1 MQSLQTM
8 VDVQDYIILF
18 LIWLVS
24 VVVVHALFTKYRT
37 RVRRPPGPLALP
49 IVGHFHLLGSKPY
62 QSLHKLSLRYGPLF
76 QLFLGSIPC
85 VVVSS
90 PEMAKE
96 FLQTHDISFSNR
108 PKLSNADYL
117 TYGSVDLA
125 FSSYGPYWKFM
136 KKLCMTKLLGLQTLE
151 KFVPVMRE
159 ERHLFLQTLLGKA
172 EAGETVDVKGEI
184 MRLTNNLVTRILL
197 RHRCSG
203 NEDDASEVREF
214 MKEIVQLVG
223 SFNLADFIWFCK
235 NLDLQGFKK
244 RVKEARGRFDT
255 MMERIMKAHEE
266 ERRKKRDPNNGGD
279 TVNDLLDILLD
290 IIEDEK
296 EEMRLTRENVKAII
310 LNIFGGGTD
319 TSAAAA
325 VWAVAELINHPNIME
340 KARQEIDSVV
350 GKDRLVEE
358 SDVANLP
365 YLQAIVKETLR
376 LHPPGAVIARESV
389 EDCTIRGYDIPT
401 KTQLL
406 VNLWAIGRDPDYWE
420 NPLQFWPE
428 RFLREDGSLKSQ
440 LDVKGQ
446 HFHLLPF
453 GSGRRICPGIS
464 LALQVVQTSL
474 AAMIQCFEWKVGGG
488 NGNVDMEEGPDAAL
502 AHPLVCVPVARLNP
516 FPNYT
521 M

>member
-49 IVGHFHLLGSKPY
+49 IIGHFHLLRSKPY

-108 PKLSNADYL
+108 PKLSNGDYL

-125 FSSYGPYWKFM
+125 FSSYGPSWKFM

-214 MKEIVQLVG
+214 MKEIVQLTG

-310 LNIFGGGTD
+310 LVTN
-319 TSAAAA
+319 S
-325 VWAVAELINHPNIME
+325 
-340 KARQEIDSVV
+340 
-350 GKDRLVEE
+350 
-358 SDVANLP
+358 
-365 YLQAIVKETLR
+365 
-376 LHPPGAVIARESV
+376 
-389 EDCTIRGYDIPT
+389 
-401 KTQLL
+401 
-406 VNLWAIGRDPDYWE
+406 
-420 NPLQFWPE
+420 
-428 RFLREDGSLKSQ
+428 
-440 LDVKGQ
+440 
-446 HFHLLPF
+446 HF
-453 GSGRRICPGIS
+453 
-464 LALQVVQTSL
+464 
-474 AAMIQCFEWKVGGG
+474 
-488 NGNVDMEEGPDAAL
+488 
-502 AHPLVCVPVARLNP
+502 
-516 FPNYT
+516 Y
-521 M
+521 

>member
-1 MQSLQTM
+1 MA
-8 VDVQDYIILF
+8 DVQDHVILF
-18 LIWLVS
+18 LIWLIS
-24 VVVVHALFTKYRT
+24 FILARALFTKYRN

-49 IVGHFHLLGSKPY
+49 IIGHFHLLGSKPY

-76 QLFLGSIPC
+76 QFYFGSIPS

-90 PEMAKE
+90 GEMAKE
-96 FLQTHDISFSNR
+96 FLQTHDISFANR
-108 PKLSNADYL
+108 PKLSNIDYL
-117 TYGSVDLA
+117 FYGSNDIA
-125 FSSYGPYWKFM
+125 FASYGPYWKFM
-136 KKLCMTKLLGLQTLE
+136 KKLSMTKLLGVQTLE

-172 EAGETVDVKGEI
+172 EAGEAVDVKKEI
-184 MRLTNNLVTRILL
+184 TRLTNNLITKMIM
-197 RHRCSG
+197 RHRCSDS
-203 NEDDASEVREF
+203 EDDANEVKELMTEM
-214 MKEIVQLVG
+214 MKLIG
-223 SFNLADFIWFCK
+223 SFNLSDFVWFCK

-244 RVKEARGRFDT
+244 RVKEARARFDAI
-255 MMERIMKAHEE
+255 MERVMKAREE
-266 ERRKKRDPNNGGD
+266 ERRKKRDM
-279 TVNDLLDILLD
+279 NDAGVAMNDFLDILLD
-290 IIEDEK
+290 IMENEK
-296 EEMRLTRENVKAII
+296 EEMRLTRENVKGII

-358 SDVANLP
+358 SDIANLP

-376 LHPPGAVIARESV
+376 LHPPGAVIARESI

-401 KTQLL
+401 KTQLF
-406 VNLWAIGRDPDYWE
+406 VNLWAIGRDPNYWE
-420 NPLQFWPE
+420 NPLEFWPE

-474 AAMIQCFEWKVGGG
+474 AAMIQCFEWRVGGG